1 MRNFKSQEEK
11 EDEEGDDMNEEDK
24 ESRQSHEDEDD
35 TKGTGKGQSF
45 VPGGK
50 KYKEVISGSKNINAP
65 MPPNVKEFEY
75 VPVNNDVD
83 QDLEERVGGEANK
96 IHT

>member
-1 MRNFKSQEEK
+1 MINEGGEK
-11 EDEEGDDMNEEDK
+11 EETDQEDK
-24 ESRQSHEDEDD
+24 ESRQSHEFNEDEDD

-50 KYKEVISGSKNINAP
+50 KYKEVISGSKSINAP

>member
-1 MRNFKSQEEK
+1 MKTKNRDNP
-11 EDEEGDDMNEEDK
+11 MNSMK
-24 ESRQSHEDEDD
+24 MKMIQ
-35 TKGTGKGQSF
+35 KGTGKGQSC

-50 KYKEVISGSKNINAP
+50 KYKEVISGSKSINAP

>member
-1 MRNFKSQEEK
+1 MYLISQ
-11 EDEEGDDMNEEDK
+11 EDEEGEDK
-24 ESRQSHEDEDD
+24 KNRGNPMKMKMIQ
-35 TKGTGKGQSF
+35 KGTGKGQSC

-65 MPPNVKEFEY
+65 MPPNVNEFEY

-83 QDLEERVGGEANK
+83 QDLEEHVFSK
-96 IHT
+96 

>member
-1 MRNFKSQEEK
+1 MKKVRTKNRDNPMKMKMIQ
-11 EDEEGDDMNEEDK
+11 
-24 ESRQSHEDEDD
+24 
-35 TKGTGKGQSF
+35 KGTGKGQSC

>member
-1 MRNFKSQEEK
+1 MLLETVKKVCVLLHVVKN
-11 EDEEGDDMNEEDK
+11 
-24 ESRQSHEDEDD
+24 
-35 TKGTGKGQSF
+35 T
-45 VPGGK
+45 K
-50 KYKEVISGSKNINAP
+50 KYSGSKSINAP

>member
-1 MRNFKSQEEK
+1 MKKVKTKNRDNP
-11 EDEEGDDMNEEDK
+11 MNSMK
-24 ESRQSHEDEDD
+24 MKMIQ
-35 TKGTGKGQSF
+35 KGTVATGQSC

-65 MPPNVKEFEY
+65 MPPNVNEFEY

-83 QDLEERVGGEANK
+83 QDLEEHVFS
-96 IHT
+96 

>member
-1 MRNFKSQEEK
+1 MKQLI
-11 EDEEGDDMNEEDK
+11 DK
-24 ESRQSHEDEDD
+24 QI
-35 TKGTGKGQSF
+35 TVLKGTGKGQSF

-83 QDLEERVGGEANK
+83 QDLEEHVFSK
-96 IHT
+96 

>member
-1 MRNFKSQEEK
+1 MKKVKTKNRDNPTKMKMIQ
-11 EDEEGDDMNEEDK
+11 
-24 ESRQSHEDEDD
+24 
-35 TKGTGKGQSF
+35 KGTGKGQSC

-65 MPPNVKEFEY
+65 MPPNVNEFEY

-83 QDLEERVGGEANK
+83 QDLEERAGGEANK